1 MKKEKKI
8 KIIQSIAD
16 KHRLNLIRS
25 FAGEEALE
33 QLDEALAVALDK
45 GSKSLQLVTEFL
57 TLLDSPKQDTTGTYP
72 PYTTENRKVNIVQN
86 TGELERAIKS
96 IRKTNFIGFDSEQKP
111 TFRKGETPHG
121 VAVIQLANLSECYVI
136 QVKKIKNLS
145 SLFKLIE
152 DDNIVKVGVNLTGDR
167 HSLYTEFGVKMR
179 ATIDIDGVLSKLT
192 SRDSIGAKKAAT
204 IFLKRDLQKSKK
216 ISTSNW
222 EVKELSQKQVK
233 YAAEDACV
241 AYDVTIHLLK
251 TYPFIKEA
259 MPSWLTSKNI
269 LQKLK

>member
-1 MKKEKKI
+1 MKKKGNSI
-8 KIIQSIAD
+8 KIIETIAD
-16 KHRLNLIRS
+16 KHRLNLIRCV
-25 FAGEEALE
+25 AGEEALKE
-33 QLDEALAVALDK
+33 LDEALVIALQK
-45 GSKSLQLVTEFL
+45 SSKSLQTITEFF

-86 TGELERAIKS
+86 TQELERAVKS
-96 IRKTNFIGFDSEQKP
+96 IRKSKLIGFDSEQRP
-111 TFRKGETPHG
+111 TFTKGETPHG
-121 VAVIQLANLSECYVI
+121 VAVIQLANLTECYVI
-136 QVKKIKNLS
+136 QVKKVRNLS
-145 SLFKLIE
+145 SLFELIE

-167 HSLYTEFGVKMR
+167 QALYTEFGVKMR

-204 IFLKRDLQKSKK
+204 IFLKRNLQKSKK

-222 EVKELSQKQVK
+222 EAKVLSQKQVK

-241 AYDVTIHLLK
+241 AYDVTIHLLN

-259 MPSWLTSKNI
+259 MPSWFASKNI
-269 LQKLK
+269 L